1 MANQHA
7 SISAAFQKLGRSAR
21 RALATVVAG
30 LLAAQCGGGNSGP
43 AAPTAPSPPAA
54 PILSANTVPDLRN
67 GNSVTFTLSG
77 SATGITN
84 WVVQIGRSSG
94 QSDVATLSPAASQTT
109 FTVRPL
115 PIGVLYA
122 RAYAQGAAGK
132 SPASAEVV
140 LGSYDPREIID
151 AVLMGSGPMAVA
163 GNVGCRSGVLEGW
176 QWGTTVRIQTTT
188 GLSVGHLQAAAD
200 TAVQIARMT
209 TGQVNAFVESVGDP
223 GPGVFYPGLDTIF
236 IRQGTD
242 EEVRQ
247 QCRCTSCVGCATS
260 YSRGSFKAGV
270 YVQVTS
276 STSGA
281 TVSHEIGHGV
291 GLCHIISA
299 AGFNPPLTM
308 GVTTDG
314 VFSPSGRLGRID
326 DVISQAMETVYAA
339 GAQAGD
345 TRSRLASLGLLPPGS
360 SSNSA
365 GKVAGPTAADP
376 WAMIRKRSPSEISRL
391 IETWYG
397 KGSRID
403 FADDGMV
410 AVTKL
415 FCERSG
421 SEH

>member
-1 MANQHA
+1 MAYENA
-7 SISAAFQKLGRSAR
+7 SISAAGQKIALG
-21 RALATVVAG
+21 
-30 LLAAQCGGGNSGP
+30 LAAALTLNCGGGNSGP
-43 AAPTAPSPPAA
+43 AAPTAPSLPP
-54 PILSANTVPDLRN
+54 PPVLSANTVPDLRN

-77 SATGITN
+77 STTGVTN
-84 WVVQIGRSSG
+84 WVVEIGRSSG
-94 QSDVATLSPAASQTT
+94 QSDIATLSPAASQTSL
-109 FTVRPL
+109 TVRPL

-132 SPASAEVV
+132 SPASTEVV

-163 GNVGCRSGVLEGW
+163 GNVGCRSSILEGW
-176 QWGTTVRIQTTT
+176 PWGTNVRIQTAT
-188 GLSVGHLQAAAD
+188 GLSNGHLQAAAD
-200 TAVQIARMT
+200 TAAQIPRMT
-209 TGQVNAFVESVGDP
+209 TGQVNAFVQSVADP
-223 GPGVFYPGLDTIF
+223 GPGVFNPGLDTIF

-260 YSRGSFKAGV
+260 YSRGNFKAGV
-270 YVQVTS
+270 YVQVNS
-276 STSGA
+276 STTGA

-314 VFSPSGRLGRID
+314 VFSPSGRAGRID

-345 TRSRLASLGLLPPGS
+345 TRSRFASLGLVPPGS
-360 SSNSA
+360 SSSSTSDA
-365 GKVAGPTAADP
+365 EGATRTDP
-376 WAMIRKRSPSEISRL
+376 WAGLRRSAPLEITRL

-397 KGSRID
+397 KGSRIE
-403 FADDGMV
+403 FADDGTV

-415 FCERSG
+415 FCERTD
-421 SEH
+421 EM